1 MTFDVKK
8 CRELE
13 SKATPGECIAC
24 PEVHGVDDR
33 LPMVKLPNGTIAL
46 MFLGS
51 GKNIPD
57 AELFVFLRNNA
68 VAMCDELE
76 RAHEINA
83 VYFELAERTNAAAVD
98 MPAGVKLAD
107 VPGLL
112 RERLEAAERVVSSA
126 EKYMAYVVG
135 MDVHSYRGEDGDC
148 DYCDVEDPLK
158 EALVDYEAAVKS

>member
-13 SKATPGECIAC
+13 SESNMRPYDLESN
-24 PEVHGVDDR
+24 ER
-33 LPMVKLPNGTIAL
+33 LG
-46 MFLGS
+46 
-51 GKNIPD
+51 D
-57 AELFVFLRNNA
+57 FLRNNA
-68 VAMCDELE
+68 VTVCDELE
-76 RAHEINA
+76 Q
-83 VYFELAERTNAAAVD
+83 
-98 MPAGVKLAD
+98 
-107 VPGLL
+107 L
-112 RERLEAAERVVSSA
+112 RKRLEAAERVVSSA